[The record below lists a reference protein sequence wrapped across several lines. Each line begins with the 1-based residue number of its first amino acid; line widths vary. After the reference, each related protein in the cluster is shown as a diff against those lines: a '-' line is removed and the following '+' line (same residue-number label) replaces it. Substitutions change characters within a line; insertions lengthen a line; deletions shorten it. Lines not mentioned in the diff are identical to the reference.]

1 LSPIPLATSLT
12 PEWYEKRKLG
22 VGASESA
29 SLLGLPGA
37 YKTPLD
43 LYLSKTTETAV
54 EENRAMR
61 RGTLLEPLLIAE
73 FQEQSGLTVKT
84 HPCPLYQHPEH
95 TFLLATPDGELENGD
110 LLELKTLHPRF
121 SSQLGEPG
129 TDQAPLNWVCQ
140 AQQQMAVTG
149 AKRVH
154 LFCMTGFEDS
164 WHGVVE
170 RNDRLIDLIIA
181 RTREFWAMV
190 EARTPPLPDWSKA
203 SDLEAIARLYPV
215 DVGKVLRMP
224 DRMAAAW
231 MQRQRLEQR
240 AKRLS
245 ARADKLKA
253 KVLHAMGDAEIA
265 FHPSVAWEITR
276 KAMPEA
282 EVKAFT
288 KKAHVVLRERK
299 RRNEYGNA
307 IETTVHGTEPG
318 EGGLIVDRH
327 GSREK
332 PTGEGAAVDHDA

>member
-1 LSPIPLATSLT
+1 MLPIPLATSLT
-12 PEWYEKRKLG
+12 PEWYAKRKQG
-22 VGASESA
+22 IGASESA

-37 YKTPLD
+37 YQTPLD
-43 LYLSKTTETAV
+43 LYLSKTTETATV
-54 EENRAMR
+54 ENRAMR

-73 FQEQSGLTVKT
+73 FQEQSGLKVKA

-121 SSQLGEPG
+121 ASQLGEPG

-190 EARTPPLPDWSKA
+190 EARTPPPPDWSRA

-240 AKRLS
+240 AKRLA

-265 FHPSVAWEITR
+265 FHPSVPWEISR
-276 KAMPEA
+276 KAMPET

-288 KKAHVVLRERK
+288 KKSHVVLRERK

-307 IETTVHGTEPG
+307 IEGTGPAEQDSVAHQRRLDP
-318 EGGLIVDRH
+318 
-327 GSREK
+327 
-332 PTGEGAAVDHDA
+332 PATGDVASETPDA

>member
-1 LSPIPLATSLT
+1 LHPIPLATSQT
-12 PEWYEKRKLG
+12 PEWYAKRKLG

-37 YKTPLD
+37 YQTPLD
-43 LYLSKTTETAV
+43 LYLSKTTETATV
-54 EENRAMR
+54 ENRAMR

-73 FQEQSGLTVKT
+73 FQEQSGLKVKA

-121 SSQLGEPG
+121 ASQLGEPG

-190 EARTPPLPDWSKA
+190 EARTPPPPDWSRA

-240 AKRLS
+240 AKRLA

-265 FHPSVAWEITR
+265 FHPDVQWEIVR
-276 KAMPEA
+276 SKRD
-282 EVKAFT
+282 EVVVEKHT
-288 KKAHVVLRERK
+288 KKAHVVMTQRK
-299 RRNEYGNA
+299 RRNEYGTN
-307 IETTVHGTEPG
+307 IEGTGPDQQDSVAHQRR
-318 EGGLIVDRH
+318 LD
-327 GSREK
+327 
-332 PTGEGAAVDHDA
+332 PPATGDVASETPDA